1 MAHLLDDE
9 YLKPFE
15 TAIRGRARRALDRA
29 QSLTQGKCSLAEW
42 ANAHNYYGLHKIKA
56 RGRRKAGWVFREW
69 APHATSMW
77 LVGDFNGWK
86 INPDFEIFRIPGTD
100 VWERR
105 IDADRIRHGDKY
117 HLEMRWEGGHG
128 ERIPAYARYVTQDE
142 KTKLFSAS
150 VWAPEREYEWRHKD
164 VRPETEDEQRDTS
177 LASKVSRPLASKVSR
192 LTSSPLIYEAH
203 VGMAS
208 EEGRVATYAEFR
220 DEMLPRIKAA
230 GYNTVQLMAVMEH
243 PYYGSFGYH
252 VSSFFAASSRF
263 GTPDDLKSLVD
274 TAHGMGL
281 RVIMDLV
288 HSHAVANERDG
299 LSRFDG
305 TDYQYFHSGPKG
317 WHSAWGS
324 RCFDYGKTDVI
335 HFLLSNCKFWLE
347 EYGFDGYRFDGVTS
361 MLFWNHGLGDAFTNY
376 GMYFNGSVDDDA
388 WVYLN
393 LANRVIHE
401 VKPGAITIA
410 EDVSGIPGCAAPAR
424 DCGIG
429 FDYRMAMGEPDFWFR
444 LAEKVRDED
453 WPMGG
458 IFWELTNKRA
468 EEKVVSYVESH
479 DQALVGGKTFF
490 FQCVDKEIYWGMRK
504 DQENLVIDRGV
515 ALHKMA
521 RLATLA
527 LNGGAYLNF
536 MGNEFGH
543 PEWIDFP
550 RAENGWDYS
559 HARRQWSLRENAE
572 LRFKGLGDFDEVMLK
587 ALGGSE
593 DFRRE
598 TEDGRQGKD
607 VRRKTEDG
615 FSCFKSAAP
624 IRLVANEPDKVLAFV
639 RGDKLFVF
647 NFNPTQ
653 SFTDYGILV
662 PPATKWSH
670 LLDTDEVRFGG
681 QGRIQGGAVH
691 EPELVH
697 DANHDE
703 LVQQIR
709 LYLPSRTAIVLEGW
723 RLV

>member
-1 MAHLLDDE
+1 MLLDDP
-9 YLKPFE
+9 YLRPFE
-15 TAIRGRARRALDRA
+15 AAIRGRAKRASDRA
-29 QSLTQGKCSLAEW
+29 QELTQGKCSLANW
-42 ANAHNYYGLHKIKA
+42 ANAHNYYGLHKSE
-56 RGRRKAGWVFREW
+56 GEQWCFREW

-86 INPDFEIFRIPGTD
+86 IDPDFEVFRIPGTD

-105 IDADRIRHGDKY
+105 IPANRIHHGDKY
-117 HLEMRWEGGHG
+117 HLEMRWDGGHG
-128 ERIPAYARYVTQDE
+128 ERIPAYARYVTQDDR
-142 KTKLFSAS
+142 TKLFSAC
-150 VWAPEREYEWRHKD
+150 VWAPERPYFWRHKRLK
-164 VRPETEDEQRDTS
+164 VEDEGEDS
-177 LASKVSRPLASKVSR
+177 AVR
-192 LTSSPLIYEAH
+192 LKPSPLIYEAH

-220 DEMLPRIKAA
+220 DNMLPRIKEA

-274 TAHGMGL
+274 AAHGMGL

-401 VKPGAITIA
+401 VKPSAVTIA
-410 EDVSGIPGCAAPAR
+410 EDVSGIPGCAAPVE

-444 LAEKVRDED
+444 LAEKVRDD
-453 WPMGG
+453 NWPMGG

-490 FQCVDKEIYWGMRK
+490 FQCVDKEIYWGMRA
-504 DQENLVIDRGV
+504 DQENLVIDRGI

-559 HARRQWSLRENAE
+559 HARRQWSLRENGE

-587 ALGGSE
+587 RLFGNSCAGETPPPRSECALGG
-593 DFRRE
+593 
-598 TEDGRQGKD
+598 GA
-607 VRRKTEDG
+607 V
-615 FSCFKSAAP
+615 SAA
-624 IRLVANEPDKVLAFV
+624 RLVANEPDKVLAFV
-639 RGDKLFVF
+639 RGNFLFVF
-647 NFNPTQ
+647 NFHPTR
-653 SFTDYGILV
+653 SFTDYGVLV
-662 PPATKWSH
+662 PPATKWRH
-670 LLDTDEVRFGG
+670 LFDTDEVRFGG
-681 QGRIQGGAVH
+681 QGRIQAGADYG
-691 EPELVH
+691 PALVY
-697 DANHDE
+697 DSNHNE

-709 LYLPSRTAIVLEGW
+709 LYLPSRTAVVLG
-723 RLV
+723 RV

>member
-1 MAHLLDDE
+1 MLLDDP
-9 YLKPFE
+9 YLRPFE
-15 TAIRGRARRALDRA
+15 AAIRGRAKRASDRA
-29 QSLTQGKCSLAEW
+29 QELTQGKCSLANW
-42 ANAHNYYGLHKIKA
+42 ANAHNYYGLHK
-56 RGRRKAGWVFREW
+56 GEGEQWCFREW

-86 INPDFEIFRIPGTD
+86 IDPDFEVFRIPGTD

-105 IDADRIRHGDKY
+105 IPANRIHHGDKY

-128 ERIPAYARYVTQDE
+128 ERIPAYARYVTQDDR
-142 KTKLFSAS
+142 TKLFSAC
-150 VWAPEREYEWRHKD
+150 VWAPERPYSWRHKRLK
-164 VRPETEDEQRDTS
+164 VEDEGEDP
-177 LASKVSRPLASKVSR
+177 AVR
-192 LTSSPLIYEAH
+192 LKPSPLIYEAH

-220 DEMLPRIKAA
+220 DNMLPRIKEA

-274 TAHGMGL
+274 AAHGMGL

-401 VKPGAITIA
+401 VKPSAVTIA
-410 EDVSGIPGCAAPAR
+410 EDVSGIPGCAAPVE

-444 LAEKVRDED
+444 LAEKVRDD
-453 WPMGG
+453 NWPMGG

-490 FQCVDKEIYWGMRK
+490 FQCVDKEIYWGMRV
-504 DQENLVIDRGV
+504 DQENLVIDRGI

-559 HARRQWSLRENAE
+559 HARRQWSLRENGE

-587 ALGGSE
+587 RLFGNSCAGETPPPRSECSLGG
-593 DFRRE
+593 
-598 TEDGRQGKD
+598 GA
-607 VRRKTEDG
+607 V
-615 FSCFKSAAP
+615 SAA
-624 IRLVANEPDKVLAFV
+624 RLVANEPDKVLAFV
-639 RGDKLFVF
+639 RGNFLFVF
-647 NFNPTQ
+647 NFHPTR
-653 SFTDYGILV
+653 SFTDYGVLV
-662 PPATKWSH
+662 PPATKWRH
-670 LLDTDEVRFGG
+670 LFDTDEVRFGG
-681 QGRIQGGAVH
+681 QGRIQAGADYG
-691 EPELVH
+691 PALVY
-697 DANHDE
+697 DSNHNE

-709 LYLPSRTAIVLEGW
+709 LYLPSRTAVVLG
-723 RLV
+723 RV

>member
-1 MAHLLDDE
+1 MAHLLDDG

-15 TAIRGRARRALDRA
+15 AAIRGRAQRAADRA
-29 QSLTQGKCSLAEW
+29 AELTGGKQSISDW
-42 ANAHNYYGLHKIKA
+42 ANAHNYFGL
-56 RGRRKAGWVFREW
+56 RKVKVEGEGEQWCFREW

-86 INPDFEIFRIPGTD
+86 IDPDFEVFRIEGTD

-105 IDADRIRHGDKY
+105 IPADRIRHGDHY

-142 KTKLFSAS
+142 RTKLFSAC
-150 VWAPEREYEWRHKD
+150 VWAPEKPYAWRHKE
-164 VRPETEDEQRDTS
+164 VKVGGEGEDRNSTVQPSTFN
-177 LASKVSRPLASKVSR
+177 LQ
-192 LTSSPLIYEAH
+192 PLIYEAH

-208 EEGRVATYAEFR
+208 EDPRVATYAEFR
-220 DEMLPRIKAA
+220 DNMLPRIKKA

-281 RVIMDLV
+281 RVIMDIV

-305 TDYQYFHSGPKG
+305 TDYQYFHAGPKG

-324 RCFDYGKTDVI
+324 RCFDYGKTDVL
-335 HFLLSNCKFWLE
+335 HFLLSNCKFWLQ

-410 EDVSGIPGCAAPAR
+410 EDVSGIPGCAAPVE

-458 IFWELTNKRA
+458 IFYELTNKRP

-504 DQENLVIDRGV
+504 DQQNLVIDRGI

-521 RLATLA
+521 RLATCA

-559 HARRQWSLRENAE
+559 HARRQWSLRENPE
-572 LRFKGLGDFDEVMLK
+572 LRFKGLGDFDETMIRS
-587 ALGGSE
+587 LGESE
-593 DFRRE
+593 DFRRA
-598 TEDGRQGKD
+598 TEDSRRDKD
-607 VRRKTEDG
+607 GRRKTQDG
-615 FSCFKSAAP
+615 SKVFGLKSSSP
-624 IRLVANEPDKVLAFV
+624 IRLVSNEPDKVLAFL
-639 RGDKLFVF
+639 RGDFLFVF
-647 NFNPTQ
+647 NFNPTR

-662 PPATKWSH
+662 PPATKWRH
-670 LLDTDEVRFGG
+670 LFDTDELRFGG
-681 QGRIQGGAVH
+681 QGRIAADGMY
-691 EPELVH
+691 EPELVR
-697 DANHDE
+697 DAERNE
-703 LVQQIR
+703 LVQQVR
-709 LYLPSRTAIVLEGW
+709 LYLPARTAVVL
-723 RLV
+723 RRVI

>member
-1 MAHLLDDE
+1 MKYRYMSTE
-9 YLKPFE
+9 
-15 TAIRGRARRALDRA
+15 
-29 QSLTQGKCSLAEW
+29 
-42 ANAHNYYGLHKIKA
+42 
-56 RGRRKAGWVFREW
+56 RRKLWAGQSEKTCGLLL
-69 APHATSMW
+69 A
-77 LVGDFNGWK
+77 
-86 INPDFEIFRIPGTD
+86 
-100 VWERR
+100 
-105 IDADRIRHGDKY
+105 
-117 HLEMRWEGGHG
+117 
-128 ERIPAYARYVTQDE
+128 YVTQDE
-142 KTKLFSAS
+142 RTKLFSAC
-150 VWAPEREYEWRHKD
+150 VWAPEKPYAWRHKE
-164 VRPETEDEQRDTS
+164 VKVGGEGEDRNSTVQPSTFN
-177 LASKVSRPLASKVSR
+177 LQ
-192 LTSSPLIYEAH
+192 PLIYEAH

-208 EEGRVATYAEFR
+208 EDPRVATYAEFR
-220 DEMLPRIKAA
+220 DNMLPRIKKA

-305 TDYQYFHSGPKG
+305 TDYQYFHAGPKG

-324 RCFDYGKTDVI
+324 RCFDYGKTDVL
-335 HFLLSNCKFWLE
+335 HFLLSNCKFWLQ

-410 EDVSGIPGCAAPAR
+410 EDVSGIPGCAAPVE

-444 LAEKVRDED
+444 LAEKVRDD
-453 WPMGG
+453 AWPMGG
-458 IFWELTNKRA
+458 IFYELTNKRP
-468 EEKVVSYVESH
+468 EVKVVSYVESH

-504 DQENLVIDRGV
+504 DQQNLVIDRGI

-521 RLATLA
+521 RLATCA

-559 HARRQWSLRENAE
+559 HARRQWSLRENPE
-572 LRFKGLGDFDEVMLK
+572 LRFKGLGDFDETMIRS
-587 ALGGSE
+587 LGESE
-593 DFRRE
+593 DFSRA
-598 TEDGRQGKD
+598 TEDSRRDKD
-607 VRRKTEDG
+607 GRRKTQDG
-615 FSCFKSAAP
+615 SKVFGLKSSSP
-624 IRLVANEPDKVLAFV
+624 IRLAANESDKVLAFL
-639 RGDKLFVF
+639 RGEFLFVF
-647 NFNPTQ
+647 NFNPTR
-653 SFTDYGILV
+653 SFADYGVLV
-662 PPATKWSH
+662 PPATKWRH
-670 LLDTDEVRFGG
+670 LFDTDELRFGG
-681 QGRIQGGAVH
+681 QGRIAADGMY
-691 EPELVH
+691 EPELVR
-697 DANHDE
+697 DAERNE
-703 LVQQIR
+703 LVQQVR
-709 LYLPSRTAIVLEGW
+709 LYLPARTAVVL
-723 RLV
+723 RRVI

>member
-1 MAHLLDDE
+1 MAHLLDDP

-15 TAIRGRARRALDRA
+15 TAIRGRARRAADRVRELTEGK
-29 QSLTQGKCSLAEW
+29 QSLSDW
-42 ANAHNYYGLHKIKA
+42 ANAHNYFGLHKDLES
-56 RGRRKAGWVFREW
+56 WVFREW

-86 INPDFEIFRIPGTD
+86 IDPDFEIFRIPGTD

-105 IDADRIRHGDKY
+105 IAADKIRHGDHY
-117 HLEMRWEGGHG
+117 HLEMRWEGGRD

-142 KTKLFSAS
+142 KTKLFSAC
-150 VWAPEREYEWRHKD
+150 VWAPEREYRWRN
-164 VRPETEDEQRDTS
+164 
-177 LASKVSRPLASKVSR
+177 R
-192 LTSSPLIYEAH
+192 LTAQPLNRLTPLIYEAH

-220 DEMLPRIKAA
+220 DKMLPRIKQA
-230 GYNTVQLMAVMEH
+230 GYNTVQLMAIMEH

-324 RCFDYGKTDVI
+324 RCFDYGKTNVI

-401 VKPGAITIA
+401 VKPHAITIA
-410 EDVSGIPGCAAPAR
+410 EDVSGIPGCAAPVE

-444 LAEKVRDED
+444 LAEKVRDDD

-458 IFWELTNKRA
+458 IFYELTNKRS

-490 FQCVDKEIYWGMRK
+490 FQCVDKEIYYGMRT
-504 DQENLVIDRGV
+504 DQQNLTIDRGI

-559 HARRQWSLRENAE
+559 HARRQWSLREDPE
-572 LRFKGLGDFDEVMLK
+572 LRFKGLGDFDEEMISVVHLHLS
-587 ALGGSE
+587 ASPA
-593 DFRRE
+593 
-598 TEDGRQGKD
+598 
-607 VRRKTEDG
+607 VR
-615 FSCFKSAAP
+615 
-624 IRLVANEPDKVLAFV
+624 LLANEPDKVLAFL
-639 RGDKLFVF
+639 RGDLMFVF
-647 NFNPTQ
+647 NFNPTK
-653 SFTDYGILV
+653 SFADYGILV
-662 PPATKWSH
+662 PPATRWRH
-670 LLDTDEVRFGG
+670 LFDTDETRFGG
-681 QGRIQGGAVH
+681 QGRIASGQTY
-691 EPELVH
+691 EPSLVY
-697 DANHDE
+697 DANHGE
-703 LVQQIR
+703 IVQQIK
-709 LYLPSRTAIVLEGW
+709 LYLPSRTALVLIFNNGGE
-723 RLV
+723 

>member
-1 MAHLLDDE
+1 MARLLDDP

-15 TAIRGRARRALDRA
+15 AAVRGRSKRAFDRA
-29 QSLTQGKCSLAEW
+29 EELTQGRCSLSDW
-42 ANAHNYYGLHKIKA
+42 ANAHHYFGLH
-56 RGRRKAGWVFREW
+56 RSTSHWVFREW

-86 INPDFEIFRIPGTD
+86 IDPDFELFRLPGTD
-100 VWERR
+100 VWERKFPLK
-105 IDADRIRHGDKY
+105 RIRHGEKY
-117 HLEMRWEGGHG
+117 HLEIRWEGGRG
-128 ERIPAYARYVTQDE
+128 ERIPSHARYVTQDS
-142 KTKLFSAS
+142 KTNLFSAC
-150 VWAPEREYEWRHKD
+150 VWNPP
-164 VRPETEDEQRDTS
+164 RPYKWKNSLVQPQTS
-177 LASKVSRPLASKVSR
+177 NLKPQ
-192 LTSSPLIYEAH
+192 PFIYEAH

-220 DEMLPRIKAA
+220 DNMLPRIRKA
-230 GYNTVQLMAVMEH
+230 GYDTVQLMAVMEH

-305 TDYQYFHSGPKG
+305 TDYQYFHSGEKG
-317 WHSAWGS
+317 RHSAWGS
-324 RCFDYGKTDVI
+324 RCFDYGKTEVI
-335 HFLLSNCKFWLE
+335 HFLLSNCKFWME
-347 EYGFDGYRFDGVTS
+347 EYGFDGYRFDGITS

-388 WVYLN
+388 WVYLQ

-401 VKPGAITIA
+401 VKPSAITIA
-410 EDVSGIPGCAAPAR
+410 EDVSGLPGCAAPVE
-424 DCGIG
+424 DCGLG
-429 FDYRMAMGEPDFWFR
+429 FDYRLAMGEPDFWFR

-458 IFWELTNKRA
+458 IFYELTNKRA

-479 DQALVGGKTFF
+479 DQALVGGKTFL
-490 FQCVDKEIYWGMRK
+490 FQCVDKEIYWGMRN
-504 DQENLVIDRGV
+504 DQPNAVIERGL

-521 RLATLA
+521 RLATCA

-559 HARRQWSLRENAE
+559 HARRQWSLRDDPT
-572 LRFKGLGDFDEVMLK
+572 LRFKGLADFDEAMLC
-587 ALGGSE
+587 ALDLG
-593 DFRRE
+593 RRP
-598 TEDGRQGKD
+598 QSPVKL
-607 VRRKTEDG
+607 
-615 FSCFKSAAP
+615 A
-624 IRLVANEPDKVLAFV
+624 ANEPDKILAFV
-639 RGDKLFVF
+639 RGDRLFVF
-647 NFNPTQ
+647 NFNPTR
-653 SFTDYGILV
+653 SFTDYGVLV
-662 PPATKWSH
+662 PPATAWRH
-670 LLDTDEVRFGG
+670 VLDTDEPRFGG
-681 QGRIQGGAVH
+681 HGRLRPGTVH
-691 EPELVH
+691 EPVLVL
-697 DANHDE
+697 DGERNE
-703 LVQQIR
+703 FVQQIR
-709 LYLPSRTAIVLEGW
+709 LYLPARTALVLE
-723 RLV
+723 RVCLTFAFRPEK

>member
-1 MAHLLDDE
+1 MAHLLDDA

-15 TAIRGRARRALDRA
+15 AAIRGRAQHAFDLADR
-29 QSLTQGKCSLAEW
+29 LTERKSTLADW
-42 ANAHNYYGLHKIKA
+42 ANAHEYYGLHFVP
-56 RGRRKAGWVFREW
+56 GRRAHWVFREW

-86 INPDFEIFRIPGTD
+86 IDPEFEVFRIPGTD
-100 VWERR
+100 TWERK
-105 IDADRIRHGDKY
+105 IAADRIRHLDHY
-117 HLEMRWEGGHG
+117 HLEMRWDGGHG
-128 ERIPAYARYVTQDE
+128 ERIPAYVRYVTQDPQ
-142 KTKLFSAS
+142 TNLFSAC
-150 VWAPEREYEWRHKD
+150 VWQPKKAYKWRNKD
-164 VRPETEDEQRDTS
+164 VRPETSDATFQRF
-177 LASKVSRPLASKVSR
+177 
-192 LTSSPLIYEAH
+192 SSSTFQPLIYEAH

-208 EEGRVATYAEFR
+208 EAERVATYAEFR
-220 DEMLPRIKAA
+220 DKMLPRIKAA
-230 GYNTVQLMAVMEH
+230 GYNTVQLMAIMEH

-274 TAHGMGL
+274 AAHGMGL

-305 TDYQYFHSGPKG
+305 TDYQYFHSGSKG

-324 RCFDYGKTDVI
+324 RCFDYGKTNVL

-361 MLFWNHGLGDAFTNY
+361 MLFWNHGLGDAFTDY
-376 GMYFNGSVDDDA
+376 GMYFNGSMDDDA
-388 WVYLN
+388 WAYLQ

-401 VKPGAITIA
+401 VKPSAISIA
-410 EDVSGIPGCAAPAR
+410 EDVSGMPGCAAPAE

-429 FDYRMAMGEPDFWFR
+429 FDYRMAMGEPDYWFK

-453 WPMGG
+453 WSMGG
-458 IFWELTNKRA
+458 LFYELTNKRA

-490 FQCVDKEIYWGMRK
+490 FQLVDKEVYWGMGAT
-504 DQENLVIDRGV
+504 QENLAIDRGV

-521 RLATLA
+521 RLATCA

-550 RAENGWDYS
+550 RAENGWSYV
-559 HARRQWSLRENAE
+559 HARRQWSLREDPN
-572 LRFKGLGDFDEVMLK
+572 LRFKALGDFDETMVK
-587 ALGGSE
+587 ALGRTR
-593 DFRRE
+593 DA
-598 TEDGRQGKD
+598 
-607 VRRKTEDG
+607 RRKTRG
-615 FSCFKSAAP
+615 PSRVSCLTSSSPVCLA
-624 IRLVANEPDKVLAFV
+624 ANEPDKVLAFV
-639 RGDKLFVF
+639 RGDLLFVF
-647 NFNPTQ
+647 NFHAMR
-653 SFTDYGILV
+653 SYEDYGVLV
-662 PPATKWSH
+662 PPATKWRH
-670 LLDTDEVRFGG
+670 LFDTDEVRFGG
-681 QGRIQGGAVH
+681 QGRIAAGQSFDPV
-691 EPELVH
+691 LVP
-697 DANHDE
+697 DRGE

-709 LYLPSRTAIVLEGW
+709 LYLPARTALVLE
-723 RLV
+723 RR